1 MMKND
6 YIPFPSKILEVIRHT
21 KIEYTFR
28 MEFQGDVKPG
38 QFFEV
43 SIPKYGEAPISV
55 SGIGDNFVDLTIRR
69 VGKVT
74 NEDFEH
80 YVGDLFCCVVPM
92 GMDSMYQTMQVRT
105 SSSWLAELVYRLFEE
120 WWITFSIIQSS
131 GGI

>member
-43 SIPKYGEAPISV
+43 SILYYLYA
-55 SGIGDNFVDLTIRR
+55 
-69 VGKVT
+69 
-74 NEDFEH
+74 
-80 YVGDLFCCVVPM
+80 
-92 GMDSMYQTMQVRT
+92 
-105 SSSWLAELVYRLFEE
+105 RL
-120 WWITFSIIQSS
+120 
-131 GGI
+131 

>member
-74 NEDFEH
+74 NEVFEH
-80 YVGDLFCCVVPM
+80 YVGDTLCCVVPM

>member
-1 MMKND
+1 MLSRDSFLKCRFLNM
-6 YIPFPSKILEVIRHT
+6 
-21 KIEYTFR
+21 
-28 MEFQGDVKPG
+28 
-38 QFFEV
+38 
-43 SIPKYGEAPISV
+43 GEAPISV

-74 NEDFEH
+74 NE
-80 YVGDLFCCVVPM
+80 VLNIMWVILFCCVVPM

-131 GGI
+131 GAYDSDCRLQNVATFFSATI